1 MDSKKKELQKITS
14 ATKDLLGLK
23 VVEGIK
29 KIPWTIIDLR
39 EGELGVE
46 YQIEFAG
53 LTKKWIKGND
63 PNWSIFEED
72 SESITQEEREIAKLI
87 DDRIIDNVSGSLE
100 GFESN
105 LIEMADIHVSKS
117 GAWTGG
123 ASDCVA
129 VGGFSEEKVMLVH
142 ADRTSTLLAKRII
155 NKAPIIYLASE
166 VFFKGGEK
174 AVKNGNV
181 IEIIKMIIEAK
192 KEFNVFKSKQ
202 LAISFEGEVFTDFVP
217 KRKKRFI
224 NS

>member
-63 PNWSIFEED
+63 PNWSILEED

-87 DDRIIDNVSGSLE
+87 DDRIIDNVSGSLD

-181 IEIIKMIIEAK
+181 IEIIKVIIEAK
-192 KEFNVFKSKQ
+192 KEIQCF
-202 LAISFEGEVFTDFVP
+202 
-217 KRKKRFI
+217 
-224 NS
+224 